1 MGTEQVEVEGE
12 DNVASRGGL
21 EEVMGAAAGRS
32 PEALGR
38 LPGGSRGA
46 VPESRGEEI
55 MGAADGRSPEAIG
68 RLPGGSRGAVPEHF
82 LM

>member
-1 MGTEQVEVEGE
+1 MSRPGPINGWSPEALGVEGLGTEQDEVEGE

-46 VPESRGEEI
+46 VPE
-55 MGAADGRSPEAIG
+55 
-68 RLPGGSRGAVPEHF
+68 HF